1 MLRLVVSEAGTQPPA
16 ASPIG
21 EKPMAIC
28 GWMSV
33 VWFGFGTGAAVRD
46 ALRYGTGATEYVSTV

>member
-33 VWFGFGTGAAVRD
+33 VWFGFGTGEPAG
-46 ALRYGTGATEYVSTV
+46 ALTYGTGATLYVATV